1 MASSPGSQGPWRAI
15 RQLPSRTPLRVK
27 LITAVL
33 ALVALALVLISV
45 AGISFLKSYLLAQ
58 ADNQL
63 RVMQTQIGDHHE
75 FRAGGGGIA
84 GPSGPERYVNGAV
97 VSGRYY
103 PSLADPSSGF
113 QTPTWGSAGPD
124 VQPVAAWLARH
135 NDLPITVGAKSGPA
149 KWRIAGFPGFTFASP
164 RTGTQV
170 QGTLVVGVD
179 VSTVYSTIERL
190 TIIDVVVSTM
200 IIIALAAVGTGA
212 IRASLRPLADIERT
226 AGQIAAGD
234 LTRRIPDRD
243 PRTEIGRLGRSLNS
257 MLEQIETAFRAQAA
271 SEEAARQSEEAARE
285 SAITANRSEERM
297 RQFVAD
303 ASHELRTPLTA
314 IRGFAE
320 YYRQRG
326 GIAPAP
332 AEGPG
337 SGGPDSGGLDTGGLD
352 TGGPGSG
359 GPGSGGPD
367 SGGLNSADLDRLMR
381 RVEQEAARMGVL
393 VEDMLLLARLDQQ
406 RPLDQRT
413 VDLLAI
419 AADALHDARVM
430 APDRTINL
438 TVDTIEAPLVTGDE
452 VRLRQVVGNLMSN
465 AMMHTPAGTPVEIT
479 LRSGPLG
486 TGTAPSNGHP
496 DGTEPAIILEV
507 TDSGP
512 GLTPEQQERV
522 FERFYRTD
530 RSRNRAAGG
539 TGLGLAIV
547 AALVT
552 AHHGRVWVRSTP
564 GEGATFGFAIPQ
576 APEARRSGDEDYEH
590 DADDAGHEA
599 ADAQHPV
606 TEHPVTEHPATEHP
620 VTEDPATE
628 DPGARSVT
636 RPGAAAVPDVK
647 RA

>member
-1 MASSPGSQGPWRAI
+1 MTSSPGSPGPWRAI

-63 RVMQTQIGDHHE
+63 RIMQTQIGDHHE

-84 GPSGPERYVNGAV
+84 GPSGPERYTNGAV
-97 VSGRYY
+97 VGGRYY
-103 PSLADPSSGF
+103 PSLANPSTGF
-113 QTPTWGSAGPD
+113 QTPTWGLAGPD
-124 VQPVAAWLARH
+124 VQPIADWLAGH
-135 NDLPITVGAKSGPA
+135 NDRPVTVGAKSGPA
-149 KWRIAGFPGFTFASP
+149 KWRIAGFQGFTFASP
-164 RTGTQV
+164 RTGQQV

-190 TIIDVVVSTM
+190 TIIDVVVSTL

-326 GIAPAP
+326 GIGPAP
-332 AEGPG
+332 AESAAGP
-337 SGGPDSGGLDTGGLD
+337 SAGGL
-352 TGGPGSG
+352 S
-359 GPGSGGPD
+359 
-367 SGGLNSADLDRLMR
+367 SADLDRLMR

-413 VDLLAI
+413 VDMLAI
-419 AADALHDARVM
+419 AADTLHDARVI
-430 APDRTINL
+430 APDRAINL
-438 TVDTIEAPLVTGDE
+438 TVDTVEAPLVTGDE

-465 AMMHTPAGTPVEIT
+465 AMMHTPVGTPVEIT

-547 AALVT
+547 AALVS
-552 AHHGRVWVRSTP
+552 AHHGRVWVRSAP

-576 APEARRSGDEDYEH
+576 APEARRSGDEDDEH
-590 DADDAGHEA
+590 
-599 ADAQHPV
+599 
-606 TEHPVTEHPATEHP
+606 
-620 VTEDPATE
+620 
-628 DPGARSVT
+628 
-636 RPGAAAVPDVK
+636 GAAPDHRAIAEAGDTAVPDPAVTDAGVTGPGASAVPDTK
-647 RA
+647 RT

>member
-1 MASSPGSQGPWRAI
+1 MTTSPGSPGPWRAI
-15 RQLPSRTPLRVK
+15 RQLPGRTPLRVK

-63 RVMQTQIGDHHE
+63 QAMQTQIGGHHE
-75 FRAGGGGIA
+75 FRSGGGGIA
-84 GPSGPERYVNGAV
+84 GPSGPERYINGAV
-97 VSGRYY
+97 VGGRYY
-103 PSLADPSSGF
+103 PSLADPSTGF
-113 QTPTWGSAGPD
+113 QTPTWGSYGPD
-124 VQPVAAWLARH
+124 VQPLSAWLARH
-135 NDLPITVGAKSGPA
+135 NDQPVTVGAKSGRA
-149 KWRIAGFPGFTFASP
+149 RWRIAGFKGFTFATP
-164 RTGTQV
+164 RTGQQV

-179 VSTVYSTIERL
+179 VTAVYSTIGRL
-190 TIIDVVVSTM
+190 TIIDVVVSVL

-234 LTRRIPDRD
+234 LTRRIPDHD
-243 PRTEIGRLGRSLNS
+243 PRTEVGRLGQSLNS

-271 SEEAARQSEEAARE
+271 SEEAARRSEEAARR
-285 SAITANRSEERM
+285 SAVTANRSEERM

-326 GIAPAP
+326 GIAPPSGPPSGPP
-332 AEGPG
+332 AGPG
-337 SGGPDSGGLDTGGLD
+337 PGPVSQGLSDT
-352 TGGPGSG
+352 
-359 GPGSGGPD
+359 
-367 SGGLNSADLDRLMR
+367 DLDRLME
-381 RVEQEAARMGVL
+381 RVEQEATRMGVL

-406 RPLDQRT
+406 RPLDRKT
-413 VDLLAI
+413 VDMLTI
-419 AADALHDARVM
+419 AADALHDARVI
-430 APDRTINL
+430 APDRTISL
-438 TVDTIEAPLVTGDE
+438 TVDTSEAPLVTGDE

-465 AMMHTPAGTPVEIT
+465 AMTHTPAGTPVEIT

-486 TGTAPSNGHP
+486 AGPAASNGHP

-507 TDSGP
+507 TDAGP

-547 AALVT
+547 AALVS
-552 AHHGRVWVRSTP
+552 AHHGRAWVRSEP
-564 GEGATFGFAIPQ
+564 GHGATFGFAIPQ
-576 APEARRSGDEDYEH
+576 AAEARRSVGEEAEEPAVMDPAEETVPVAGQ
-590 DADDAGHEA
+590 ADVTKAGQTATDAG
-599 ADAQHPV
+599 
-606 TEHPVTEHPATEHP
+606 
-620 VTEDPATE
+620 
-628 DPGARSVT
+628 RS
-636 RPGAAAVPDVK
+636 
-647 RA
+647 

>member
-1 MASSPGSQGPWRAI
+1 MTTSPGSPGPWRAI

-84 GPSGPERYVNGAV
+84 GPSGPERYINGAV

-113 QTPTWGSAGPD
+113 QTPTWGSVGPD

-135 NDLPITVGAKSGPA
+135 NDQPITVGAKSGPA

-164 RTGTQV
+164 GTGQQV

-190 TIIDVVVSTM
+190 TIIDIVVSTM

-271 SEEAARQSEEAARE
+271 SEEAARQSEEAARR
-285 SAITANRSEERM
+285 SAITANRSEEKM

-332 AEGPG
+332 AE
-337 SGGPDSGGLDTGGLD
+337 
-352 TGGPGSG
+352 

-606 TEHPVTEHPATEHP
+606 TEHPVTE
-620 VTEDPATE
+620 DPATE

>member
-1 MASSPGSQGPWRAI
+1 MTISPGFPGPWRAI
-15 RQLPSRTPLRVK
+15 RQLSSRTPLRVK
-27 LITAVL
+27 LITSVL

-45 AGISFLKSYLLAQ
+45 AGISFLRSYLLAQ

-63 RVMQTQIGDHHE
+63 RVMQTQIGYHHE
-75 FRAGGGGIA
+75 FRTGSGGIA

-103 PSLADPSSGF
+103 PSLADPNNSF

-124 VQPVAAWLARH
+124 VQPVATWLARH
-135 NDLPITVGAKSGPA
+135 NDQPITVGAKSGSA
-149 KWRIAGFPGFTFASP
+149 KWRVAGFPGFTFESP
-164 RTGTQV
+164 GTGQQV

-179 VSTVYSTIERL
+179 VTTVYSTIERL
-190 TIIDVVVSTM
+190 TIIDVVVSTL

-326 GIAPAP
+326 GIVPDA
-332 AEGPG
+332 AESAAGPG
-337 SGGPDSGGLDTGGLD
+337 AGRPRSVGPGAGRPRSVGPGAGRPRSGGPDSGGL
-352 TGGPGSG
+352 S
-359 GPGSGGPD
+359 
-367 SGGLNSADLDRLMR
+367 SADLDRLMR

-413 VDLLAI
+413 VDMLAI
-419 AADALHDARVM
+419 AADTLHDARVM

-438 TVDTIEAPLVTGDE
+438 TVDTVEAPLVTGDE

-507 TDSGP
+507 TDWGP

-547 AALVT
+547 VALVS
-552 AHHGRVWVRSTP
+552 AHHGRVWVRSAP

-576 APEARRSGDEDYEH
+576 APEARRSGDEDDEGGE
-590 DADDAGHEA
+590 DPGHREA
-599 ADAQHPV
+599 ADPGG
-606 TEHPVTEHPATEHP
+606 PAT
-620 VTEDPATE
+620 T
-628 DPGARSVT
+628 DPG
-636 RPGAAAVPDVK
+636 PPAVPGSGPPAAK

>member
-326 GIAPAP
+326 GIAPAS
-332 AEGPG
+332 AE
-337 SGGPDSGGLDTGGLD
+337 
-352 TGGPGSG
+352 

-406 RPLDQRT
+406 RPLDRRT

-438 TVDTIEAPLVTGDE
+438 TVDTVEAPLVTGDE

-465 AMMHTPAGTPVEIT
+465 ALTHTPAGTPVEIT

-507 TDSGP
+507 ADSGP
-512 GLTPEQQERV
+512 GLTAEQQERV

-552 AHHGRVWVRSTP
+552 AHHGRVWVRSAP

-590 DADDAGHEA
+590 GAES
-599 ADAQHPV
+599 
-606 TEHPVTEHPATEHP
+606 EHPAASEAGGP
-620 VTEDPATE
+620 AAADPAVTDPDAPAGSSLSVT
-628 DPGARSVT
+628 DPGAATVIDPRVSD
-636 RPGAAAVPDVK
+636 PGAATVQDAQ
-647 RA
+647 RS

>member
-1 MASSPGSQGPWRAI
+1 MTSSPGSPGPWRAI

-33 ALVALALVLISV
+33 ALVAFALVLISV

-84 GPSGPERYVNGAV
+84 GPSGPERYTNGAV
-97 VSGRYY
+97 VGGRYY
-103 PSLADPSSGF
+103 PSLANPSTGF
-113 QTPTWGSAGPD
+113 QTPTWGMAGPD
-124 VQPVAAWLARH
+124 VQPIADWLAGH
-135 NDLPITVGAKSGPA
+135 NDQPVTVGAKSGPA
-149 KWRIAGFPGFTFASP
+149 KWRIAGFQGFTFASP
-164 RTGTQV
+164 RTGQQL

-190 TIIDVVVSTM
+190 TIIDVVVSTL

-285 SAITANRSEERM
+285 SAIAANRSEERM

-326 GIAPAP
+326 GIGPAP
-332 AEGPG
+332 AESAAGPSAGGPG
-337 SGGPDSGGLDTGGLD
+337 SGSPGEGSPGGAA
-352 TGGPGSG
+352 PGSG
-359 GPGSGGPD
+359 GPGSGV
-367 SGGLNSADLDRLMR
+367 LNSADLDRLMR

-406 RPLDQRT
+406 RPLEQRT
-413 VDLLAI
+413 VDMLAI
-419 AADALHDARVM
+419 AADTLHDARVI
-430 APDRTINL
+430 APDRAINL
-438 TVDTIEAPLVTGDE
+438 TVDTVEAPLVTGDE

-465 AMMHTPAGTPVEIT
+465 AMIHTPAGTPVEIT

-530 RSRNRAAGG
+530 QSRSRAAGG

-547 AALVT
+547 AALVS
-552 AHHGRVWVRSTP
+552 AHHGRVWVRSAP

-576 APEARRSGDEDYEH
+576 APEARRSGDEDDEH
-590 DADDAGHEA
+590 
-599 ADAQHPV
+599 
-606 TEHPVTEHPATEHP
+606 
-620 VTEDPATE
+620 
-628 DPGARSVT
+628 
-636 RPGAAAVPDVK
+636 GAATVPDTK
-647 RA
+647 RT

>member
-1 MASSPGSQGPWRAI
+1 MTTSPGSPGPWRAI

-84 GPSGPERYVNGAV
+84 GPSGPERYINGAV

-113 QTPTWGSAGPD
+113 QTPTWGSVGPD

-135 NDLPITVGAKSGPA
+135 NDQPITVGAKSGPA

-164 RTGTQV
+164 GTGQQV

-190 TIIDVVVSTM
+190 TIIDIVVSTM

-271 SEEAARQSEEAARE
+271 SEEAARQSEEAARR
-285 SAITANRSEERM
+285 SAITANRSEEKM

-337 SGGPDSGGLDTGGLD
+337 SGGPDSGGL
-352 TGGPGSG
+352 
-359 GPGSGGPD
+359 
-367 SGGLNSADLDRLMR
+367 NSAGLDRLMR

-590 DADDAGHEA
+590 GAEPEFRPDADA
-599 ADAQHPV
+599 ADADR
-606 TEHPVTEHPATEHP
+606 PAAA
-620 VTEDPATE
+620 DPAVT
-628 DPGARSVT
+628 DPGVT
-636 RPGAAAVPDVK
+636 DPGAAAVIDSRVSDPGAATVQDT
-647 RA
+647 RRS

>member
-1 MASSPGSQGPWRAI
+1 MTTSPGSPGPWRAI

-45 AGISFLKSYLLAQ
+45 AGISFLRSYLLAQ

-97 VSGRYY
+97 VRGRYY

-135 NDLPITVGAKSGPA
+135 NDQPVTVGAKSGAA
-149 KWRIAGFPGFTFASP
+149 KWRVAGFPGFTFASP

-190 TIIDVVVSTM
+190 TIIDVVVSTL

-271 SEEAARQSEEAARE
+271 SEEAARQSEEAARR
-285 SAITANRSEERM
+285 SAITANRSEEKM

-332 AEGPG
+332 DAAPAA
-337 SGGPDSGGLDTGGLD
+337 PAAP
-352 TGGPGSG
+352 GPGSG

-413 VDLLAI
+413 VDMLAI
-419 AADALHDARVM
+419 AADTLHDARVM
-430 APDRTINL
+430 APDRAINL
-438 TVDTIEAPLVTGDE
+438 TVDTVEAPLVTGDE
-452 VRLRQVVGNLMSN
+452 IRLRQVVGNLMSN
-465 AMMHTPAGTPVEIT
+465 AMVHTPAGTPVEIT

-486 TGTAPSNGHP
+486 TGTARSNGHP
-496 DGTEPAIILEV
+496 DGSEPAIILEV

-552 AHHGRVWVRSTP
+552 AHHGRVWVRSAP

-576 APEARRSGDEDYEH
+576 APEARRSGDEDDEH
-590 DADDAGHEA
+590 GVEPDHPAAAEAGATAA
-599 ADAQHPV
+599 ADPGV
-606 TEHPVTEHPATEHP
+606 P
-620 VTEDPATE
+620 
-628 DPGARSVT
+628 DPGVPGSGVT
-636 RPGAAAVPDVK
+636 DPGVTGSGLPAAK
-647 RA
+647 RT